1 MNPLSTEEKDAIR
14 AGMKALQDGIEG
26 FMVRRPQ
33 LEMIATVAHT
43 FAHPRE
49 DGAGGQLHLSV
60 IEAGTGTG
68 KSFGAL
74 VPALVMARSRGKRL
88 VVSSSTVALQQQY
101 ANKDAPTLA
110 RLMPESF
117 KFAIAKG
124 RRRYVCPLKLEAWAD
139 DAQREEGGSFEE
151 VQAAIASKDD
161 ARRKSTL
168 IRLAQDFACGS
179 WTGDRDDLHEPVPE
193 GTWSQIVMDAR
204 GCGANHCAHFARCP
218 LYAARK
224 AVAEADLI
232 IANHD
237 LVLAAAGSEGG
248 STLPPPEESFY
259 VFDEAHGLTLK
270 AVEHGSARQV
280 LAGAKGW
287 IADLIESA
295 GELVEAGHVAASHR
309 TDCEQHGA
317 AMSEALEA
325 LHARLEA
332 TKAFGEKRVRR
343 FRGNVL
349 PGWAMSHGLR
359 LREAGAA
366 LRDALT
372 QMREDVLR
380 QTLGAGL
387 PAMSALA
394 TVGHYLGRVERLVD
408 AWALLL
414 QQDEEAG
421 APVARWVEVL
431 DGQGGRMDYAICA
444 APVDPAPT
452 LKRLLWERA
461 SAAVLMSATLTSSG
475 RFDLFLSQAGIA
487 TEGLRTL
494 RVASPFDYRGKARLV
509 IPAMRTSP
517 TNPEAHTAEL
527 IDMLPTLVDTRGTLV
542 LFASAK
548 QMHDVAAGL
557 PQKLKAITMVQGSMP
572 KPVMLAH
579 HREVIDQGGSSV
591 IFGLQSL
598 AEGVDL
604 PGDYCTHVISA
615 KLPFSVPD
623 SPVEEAR
630 REWIESQGRSAFL
643 EVVVPE
649 ASIRLTQQAGR
660 LLRTIHDSGRFTI
673 LDRRLITKRWGRLLL
688 DSLPDFQLVVENA
701 TAGQAGAEPS
711 AHAGRAP
718 APAEDESAPVTEA
731 ELMAMGGE

>member
-1 MNPLSTEEKDAIR
+1 MNLLATEKDAIR
-14 AGMKALQDGIEG
+14 AGMKALQNGIEG

-43 FAHPRE
+43 FANARGVAAEQP
-49 DGAGGQLHLSV
+49 LHLSV

-74 VPALVMARSRGKRL
+74 VPAIAMARSRGKRL

-110 RLMPESF
+110 RLLPEGF
-117 KFAIAKG
+117 TFAIAKG

-139 DAQREEGGSFEE
+139 DAQRADGERFASG
-151 VQAAIASKDD
+151 AAASKGE
-161 ARRKSTL
+161 ARRKTTL
-168 IRLAQDFACGS
+168 IRLAQDFAVGTWS
-179 WTGDRDDLHEPVPE
+179 GDRDDLHEPVPE
-193 GTWSQIVMDAR
+193 DTWNQIVMDAR
-204 GCGANHCAHFARCP
+204 GCGANHCAHYARCP

-237 LVLAAAGSEGG
+237 LVLAAAGAEGG
-248 STLPPPEESFY
+248 STLPAPEESFY
-259 VFDEAHGLTLK
+259 VFDEAHGLTMK
-270 AVEHGSARQV
+270 AVEHGSVRQV
-280 LAGAKGW
+280 LAGASAW
-287 IADLIESA
+287 IAGLIESTR
-295 GELVEAGHVAASHR
+295 ELVEAGHVSAEHHA
-309 TDCEQHGA
+309 DCERNGA
-317 AMSEALEA
+317 VASEALGA

-349 PGWAMSHGLR
+349 PGWAMTHGLR
-359 LREAGAA
+359 LREAGEAM
-366 LRDALT
+366 RDALT
-372 QMREDVLR
+372 QMREGVLR
-380 QTLGAGL
+380 QTMGAGL

-394 TVGHYLGRVERLVD
+394 TVGHYLGRAERLVD

-414 QQDEEAG
+414 QQDNEHG

-431 DGQGGRMDYAICA
+431 EGEGASHDFAICA

-452 LKRLLWERA
+452 LKRLLWDRV

-475 RFDLFLSQAGIA
+475 RFDLFLAQAGIPA
-487 TEGLRTL
+487 DGLRTL
-494 RVASPFDYRGKARLV
+494 RVASPFDYRGKAQLV

-517 TNPEAHTAEL
+517 TNPEAHTAEV
-527 IDMLPTLVDTRGTLV
+527 IAMLPSLIDTRGTLV
-542 LFASAK
+542 LFASAR
-548 QMHDVAAGL
+548 QMHDVYAAL
-557 PQKLKAITMVQGSMP
+557 PPALKAMTMMQGSMP
-572 KPVMLAH
+572 KPAMLAR
-579 HREVIDQGGSSV
+579 HREQIDQGASSV

-688 DSLPDFQLVVENA
+688 DSLPDFRLVVEREHGD
-701 TAGQAGAEPS
+701 TVGEEGPEP
-711 AHAGRAP
+711 AAP
-718 APAEDESAPVTEA
+718 ADDDGASAITEA
-731 ELMAMGGE
+731 DLAAMHGE

>member
-1 MNPLSTEEKDAIR
+1 MKPLTTDEKDAIR

-26 FMVRRPQ
+26 FNVRRPQ

-43 FAHPRE
+43 FAQERE
-49 DGAGGQLHLSV
+49 EGADGQLHMAV

-139 DAQREEGGSFEE
+139 DAQRTEGDAPMT
-151 VQAAIASKDD
+151 AAPSHEQ
-161 ARRKSTL
+161 ARRQGTL
-168 IRLAQDFACGS
+168 IRLAQAFAS
-179 WTGDRDDLHEPVPE
+179 STWSGDRDDLHEPVPE
-193 GTWSQIVMDAR
+193 DTWSQIVMDAR

-248 STLPPPEESFY
+248 STLPPPEETIY
-259 VFDEAHGLTLK
+259 VFDEAHGLPLK
-270 AVEHGSARQV
+270 AVEHGSARQII
-280 LAGAKGW
+280 AGAKGW
-287 IADLIESA
+287 IADLLDASM
-295 GELVEAGHVAASHR
+295 ELVEHGHMAQSHR
-309 TDCEQHGA
+309 DDCERQGA
-317 AMSEALEA
+317 VMTQALDS

-332 TKAFGEKRVRR
+332 TKAFAEKRVRR

-349 PGWAMSHGLR
+349 PGWAMEQGLR
-359 LREAGAA
+359 LREAAAA
-366 LRDALT
+366 LRDTLT
-372 QMREDVLR
+372 QVREDTLR
-380 QTLGAGL
+380 GTLGAGL

-394 TVGHYLGRVERLVD
+394 TVGHFLGRVERLVT
-408 AWALLL
+408 AWELLL
-414 QQDEEAG
+414 QQDDGQG

-431 DGQGGRMDYAICA
+431 DATGGRIDFAICA

-452 LKRLLWERA
+452 LKRLLWQRA
-461 SAAVLMSATLTSSG
+461 SAVVLMSATLTSSG
-475 RFDLFLSQAGIA
+475 RFDLFLSQAGIDA
-487 TEGLRTL
+487 RGLRTL
-494 RVASPFDYRGKARLV
+494 RVASPFDYRGRAKLV

-517 TNPEAHTAEL
+517 TQPEAHTAEV
-527 IDMLPTLVDTRGTLV
+527 IDMLPTLIDTRGTLV
-542 LFASAK
+542 LFASTK
-548 QMHDVAAGL
+548 QMHDVHAAL
-557 PQKLKAITMVQGSMP
+557 PPPLRALTMMQGTMP
-572 KPVMLAH
+572 KPAMLAH
-579 HREVIDQGGSSV
+579 HRDVIDQGGTSV

-623 SPVEEAR
+623 SPIEEAR

-660 LLRTIHDSGRFTI
+660 LLRTIHDSGRFTV

-688 DSLPDFQLVVENA
+688 NSLPDFQLVVERDHGDSSEDQVAAETAQLAESNA
-701 TAGQAGAEPS
+701 EGMS
-711 AHAGRAP
+711 
-718 APAEDESAPVTEA
+718 DEAVLA
-731 ELMAMGGE
+731 AGGEQ